1 MRAVLVIV
9 LVLSGLWGGYWF
21 VGSRAMDQAAAGWF
35 AAQQGS
41 PLLAEQQGITVS
53 GFPNR
58 FDLTVTAP
66 RLTDTETGLSWT
78 APFAQVFMMTWKPW
92 HVIATL
98 PQEQIISLPGQ
109 DVTLTSTL
117 AQGSVIVT
125 PGAALTLDRTAIAGD
140 GLALRSSAGWEV
152 SATSARFGTRQAP
165 DRALAHEVALELT
178 TLTPDAGF
186 RMALAQG
193 SSLPEQID
201 VLRLDTVLGL
211 SAPLDRH
218 AATTR
223 PGLTDITLREGLLR
237 WGDLVLSAQGS
248 LTPASDGTPEGR
260 IEIRVENWRELVPVL
275 IASGLVTEE
284 SSQTVTRALE
294 LYAQQGSDPTIL
306 TLPLSFQQGRM
317 SLGPLPLGPAPQ
329 IFQRQ

>member
-9 LVLSGLWGGYWF
+9 LVLAGLWGGYWF
-21 VGSRAMDQAAAGWF
+21 VGSRAMDQAATGWF
-35 AAQQGS
+35 AAQQGR

-66 RLTDTETGLSWT
+66 RLTDTETGISWT
-78 APFAQVFMMTWKPW
+78 APFAQVFMMSWKPW

-98 PQEQIISLPGQ
+98 PQEQTVTLPGQ
-109 DVTLTSTL
+109 EVTLTSTL
-117 AQGSVIVT
+117 IQGSVIVT
-125 PGAALTLDRTAIAGD
+125 PGTALTLDRTAITGD
-140 GLALRSSAGWEV
+140 GLALRSTAGWEV
-152 SATSARFGTRQAP
+152 AATSARFGTRQATG
-165 DRALAHEVALELT
+165 RALAHEVGLELT

-186 RMALAQG
+186 RMALAQR
-193 SSLPEQID
+193 SDLPEQID
-201 VLRLDTVLGL
+201 LVRLDTVLGL

-223 PGLTDITLREGLLR
+223 PRLTDITLREGLLR
-237 WGDLVLSAQGS
+237 WGDLVLSAEGS

-294 LYAQQGSDPTIL
+294 LYAQQGSDPTVL

-317 SLGPLPLGPAPQ
+317 SLGPLPLGPAPR
-329 IFQRQ
+329 IF

>member
-1 MRAVLVIV
+1 MRAILVIV

-21 VGSRAMDQAAAGWF
+21 VGSRAMEQATTTWF
-35 AAQQGS
+35 AAQQGR
-41 PLLAEQQGITVS
+41 PLLAEQQGIAVA

-58 FDLTVTAP
+58 FDLTVTEP
-66 RLTDTETGLSWT
+66 SLTDTESGITWA
-78 APFAQVFMMTWKPW
+78 APFAQIFMMTWKPW

-98 PQEQIISLPGQ
+98 PQEQIISFPGE
-109 DVTLTSTL
+109 DAVLTSTL
-117 AQGSVIVT
+117 IQGSVIVT
-125 PGAALTLDRTAIAGD
+125 PGTDLVLDRTAIAGD
-140 GLALRSSAGWEV
+140 GLALRSTAGWEV
-152 SATSARFGTRQAP
+152 SATSARFGTRRAP
-165 DRALAHEVALELT
+165 DRATAHEVGLELT

-186 RMALAQG
+186 RMALAQR
-193 SSLPEQID
+193 SDLPEQIERI
-201 VLRLDTVLGL
+201 RLDTVIGL

-218 AATTR
+218 AGTTR
-223 PGLTDITLREGLLR
+223 PRLTDITLREGLLR

-294 LYAQQGSDPTIL
+294 LYSQQGSDPSVL
-306 TLPLSFQQGRM
+306 ALPLSFQQGRM

-329 IFQRQ
+329 IF

>member
-1 MRAVLVIV
+1 MRVVLVIV
-9 LVLSGLWGGYWF
+9 LVLAGLWGGYWF
-21 VGSRAMDQAAAGWF
+21 VGSRAMEQAASGWF
-35 AAQQGS
+35 AAQQGR
-41 PLLAEQQGITVS
+41 PLLATQQGIAVA

-58 FDLTVTAP
+58 FDLTVTEP
-66 RLTDTETGLSWT
+66 SLTDTESGVSWT

-109 DVTLTSTL
+109 DVVLTSTL
-117 AQGSVIVT
+117 VQGSVIVT
-125 PGAALTLDRTAIAGD
+125 PGTDLVLDRTAIAGD
-140 GLALRSSAGWEV
+140 GLALRSTSGWEV

-165 DRALAHEVALELT
+165 DRALAHEVGLELT
-178 TLTPDAGF
+178 TITPDAGF
-186 RMALAQG
+186 RMALAQR
-193 SSLPEQID
+193 SNLPEQIEL
-201 VLRLDTVLGL
+201 LRLDSVLGL

-218 AATTR
+218 SANTR
-223 PGLTDITLREGLLR
+223 PRLTEITLREGLLL
-237 WGDLVLSAQGS
+237 WGDLMLSAQGS
-248 LTPASDGTPEGR
+248 LTPAPDGTPEGR
-260 IEIRVENWRELVPVL
+260 IEIRIENWRELVPVL

-294 LYAQQGSDPTIL
+294 LYAEQGNDPTVL

-329 IFQRQ
+329 IF